1 MKNIFLA
8 GALSIA
14 TTASPLMANE
24 GMWQPSQLP
33 EIEDQ
38 LEDAGLE
45 IDPDNLSKLTEFPMG
60 AVISL
65 GGCTASFLSPKG
77 LVATNHHCAY
87 GSIQFN
93 STAENNLLEKGF
105 LADSFEEELPAA
117 PGSRVYV
124 TTELTNVTDAINDG
138 LTSEM
143 SGMERYKAV
152 EKKEKSLV
160 AGCEAEDGFRCNVYS
175 FHGGLE
181 YFLIKQMEIRDV
193 RLVYAPSSHIG
204 KYGGDI
210 DNWMWPR
217 HTGDFSFYRA
227 YVGKDGMPADFSEDN
242 VPYEPEHYLKVNANG
257 VSKGDFVM
265 VTGYPG
271 RTNRYRTSA
280 EVKNQFEWRYPTFRN
295 VLHKYISIIEENAP
309 EGSDARVKYAST
321 LAGLNNAEKNW
332 GSMIESYGK
341 GDLLERRQQLEAELE
356 AWLSDNPEMNEKH
369 GDALAEL
376 DALIKENLKDQAV
389 EMKKWGMN
397 RDTLTAT
404 ASRLYRLAIESEK
417 PDAEREPG
425 YQERD
430 ITRIK
435 EGLKRMNRRWDA
447 TVEKALYK
455 HFVAEYAG
463 LPTEDRMQSYD
474 TFMGIDSTFNVDKFN
489 ARVDWMFAETKLTDE
504 QARLNWIGRS
514 VDDFKQSQDPF
525 IQLAVAVYDEKHQKE
540 LDDKEQSGKF
550 KKLRPQYMAAI
561 IDFYKSKNMPV
572 YADANSTL
580 RVTYGNVKGYSPED
594 GMFATPFT
602 TLEGLAA
609 KHTGEAPFNSPLEQL
624 DLIKD
629 KKYGDYE
636 DPALNS
642 VQVNFLSTVDT
653 TGGNSGSP
661 TMNAEAQFVGLLFDG
676 VYESIIGDWDY
687 NPDLNRSIHVSSA
700 YMLWVMEHVDGA
712 RNLIEEMDV
721 VR

>member
-1 MKNIFLA
+1 MKKI
-8 GALSIA
+8 LSAVAISVA
-14 TTASPLMANE
+14 TAASPLMADE
-24 GMWQPSQLP
+24 GMWQPNQLP
-33 EIEDQ
+33 QIEEQ
-38 LEDAGLE
+38 LKQAGLE
-45 IDPDNLSKLTEFPMG
+45 IDPKNLTKLTEFPMG

-105 LADSFEEELPAA
+105 LAKDFSEELAAA

-124 TTELTNVTDAINDG
+124 TTEVTNVTHSINDG
-138 LTSEM
+138 LTDEM
-143 SGMERYKAV
+143 SGMDRYKAV
-152 EKKEKSLV
+152 ETKEKSLV
-160 AGCEAEDGFRCNVYS
+160 ADCEADEGYRCNVYS

-181 YFLIKQMEIRDV
+181 YYLIKQMEIRDV

-217 HTGDFSFYRA
+217 HTGDFAFYRA
-227 YVGKDGMPADFSEDN
+227 YVGKDGKPADFSKDN
-242 VPYEPEHYLKVNANG
+242 VPYEPKHFLKVNANG
-257 VSKGDFVM
+257 VSENDFVM

-280 EVKNQFEWRYPTFRN
+280 EVKNQFEWSYPTFRTI
-295 VLHKYISIIEENAP
+295 LHKYIDIIKENAP

-341 GDLLERRQQLEAELE
+341 GDLLERKQNLESELE
-356 AWLSDNPEMNEKH
+356 AWLLDNPEMKEKH
-369 GDALAEL
+369 GDALAAL
-376 DALIKENLKDQAV
+376 DALIKEDLKDQAV
-389 EMKKWGMN
+389 QMKKWGMN
-397 RDTLTAT
+397 RDTLSGTA
-404 ASRLYRLAIESEK
+404 ARLYRLAIESEK

-425 YQERD
+425 FQERD
-430 ITRIK
+430 LTRIK

-447 TVEKALYK
+447 DVEKALYK
-455 HFVAEYAG
+455 HFVAVYAE
-463 LPTEDRMQSYD
+463 LPAKDRVKSYD
-474 TFMGIDSTFNVDKFN
+474 KYMGISGEFNADKFN
-489 ARVDWMFAETKLTDE
+489 RKVDEMFAKTQLTD
-504 QARLNWIGRS
+504 QDVRLSWVGKS
-514 VDDFKQSQDPF
+514 VEDFKNSDDPF
-525 IQLAVAVYDEKHQKE
+525 IQLAVATYDEKHEKE
-540 LDDKEQSGKF
+540 LKDKEQSGKF

-561 IDFYKSKNMPV
+561 IDFYKSKGKPL

-580 RVTYGNVKGYSPED
+580 RVTYGNVKGYSPQD
-594 GMFATPFT
+594 GMLATPFT
-602 TLEGLAA
+602 TLEGISA
-609 KHTGEAPFNSPLEQL
+609 KHTGEEPFNSPQKQLE
-624 DLIKD
+624 LIKS
-629 KKYGDYE
+629 KTYGEYE
-636 DPALNS
+636 DSDLNS

-661 TMNAEAQFVGLLFDG
+661 TMNANAEFVGLLFDG

-687 NPDLNRSIHVSSA
+687 NPELNRSIHVSSA
-700 YMLWVMEHVDGA
+700 YMLWVMEHVDNA
-712 RNLIEEMDV
+712 QNLIKEMKI

>member
-1 MKNIFLA
+1 MKKILSA
-8 GALSIA
+8 VALSVA
-14 TTASPLMANE
+14 TAASPLMADE
-24 GMWQPSQLP
+24 GMWQPNQLP
-33 EIEDQ
+33 QIEDQ
-38 LEDAGLE
+38 LKEAGLE
-45 IDPDNLSKLTEFPMG
+45 IDPKNLTKLTEFPMG

-105 LADSFEEELPAA
+105 LAKDFSEELAAA

-124 TTELTNVTDAINDG
+124 TTDVTNVTDSINDG
-138 LTSEM
+138 LTDEM
-143 SGMERYKAV
+143 SGMDRYKAV
-152 EKKEKSLV
+152 ETKEKSLV
-160 AGCEAEDGFRCNVYS
+160 ADCEAEEGFRCNVYS

-181 YFLIKQMEIRDV
+181 YYLIKQMEIRDV

-204 KYGGDI
+204 KYGGDV

-217 HTGDFSFYRA
+217 HTGDFAFYRA
-227 YVGKDGMPADFSEDN
+227 YVGKDGKPADFSKDN
-242 VPYEPEHYLKVNANG
+242 VPYEPEHFLKVNANG
-257 VSKGDFVM
+257 VAENDFVM

-280 EVKNQFEWRYPTFRN
+280 EVENQFEWSYPTFRTI
-295 VLHKYISIIEENAP
+295 LHKYIDIIKENAP

-341 GDLLERRQQLEAELE
+341 GDLLERKQKLEAELE
-356 AWLSDNPEMNEKH
+356 AWLLDNPEMKEKH
-369 GDALAEL
+369 GDALAAL
-376 DALIKENLKDQAV
+376 DALIKEDLKDQAV
-389 EMKKWGMN
+389 QMKKWGMN
-397 RDTLTAT
+397 RDTLSGTA
-404 ASRLYRLAIESEK
+404 ARLYRLAIESEK

-430 ITRIK
+430 LTRIK

-447 TVEKALYK
+447 DVEKALYK
-455 HFVAEYAG
+455 HFVAVYAE
-463 LPTEDRMQSYD
+463 LPAKDRVKSYD
-474 TFMGIDSTFNVDKFN
+474 KYMGISGKFNADKFN
-489 ARVDWMFAETKLTDE
+489 RKVDDMFAKTKLTD
-504 QARLNWIGRS
+504 QDVRLSWVGKS
-514 VDDFKQSQDPF
+514 VEDFKNSDDPF
-525 IQLAVAVYDEKHQKE
+525 IQLAVATYDEKHEKE
-540 LDDKEQSGKF
+540 LKDKEQSGKF

-561 IDFYKSKNMPV
+561 IDFYKSKGKPV

-580 RVTYGNVKGYSPED
+580 RVTYGNVKGYSPQD
-594 GMFATPFT
+594 GMLATPFT
-602 TLEGLAA
+602 TLEGISA
-609 KHTGEAPFNSPLEQL
+609 KHTGEEPFNSPQKQLE
-624 DLIKD
+624 LIKN
-629 KKYGDYE
+629 KTYGEYE
-636 DPALNS
+636 DSALNS

-661 TMNAEAQFVGLLFDG
+661 TMNANAEFVGLLFDG

-687 NPDLNRSIHVSSA
+687 NPELNRSIHVSSA
-700 YMLWVMEHVDGA
+700 YMLWVMEHVDNA
-712 RNLIEEMDV
+712 QNLIKEMKI

>member
-1 MKNIFLA
+1 MKKLLSVA
-8 GALSIA
+8 ALSA
-14 TTASPLMANE
+14 VAAASPLMADE
-24 GMWQPSQLP
+24 GMWQPNQLP
-33 EIEDQ
+33 QIEDQ
-38 LEDAGLE
+38 LKEAGLK
-45 IDPDNLSKLTEFPMG
+45 IDPSSLTKLTEFPMG

-105 LADSFEEELPAA
+105 LAKDFSQELAAA

-124 TTELTNVTDAINDG
+124 TTEVTNVTDTINDG
-138 LTSEM
+138 LNEDM
-143 SGMERYKAV
+143 SGMDRYKFV

-160 AGCEAEDGFRCNVYS
+160 SDCEAEEGYRCNVYS

-181 YFLIKQMEIRDV
+181 YYLIKQMEIRDV

-204 KYGGDI
+204 KYGGDV

-217 HTGDFSFYRA
+217 HTGDFAFYRA
-227 YVGKDGMPADFSEDN
+227 YVGKDGKPADFSKDN
-242 VPYEPEHYLKVNANG
+242 VPYEPEHFLKVNADG
-257 VSKGDFVM
+257 VAKGDFVM

-280 EVKNQFEWRYPTFRN
+280 EVENQFEWRYPTFRGI
-295 VLHKYISIIEENAP
+295 LHKYIDIIEENAP

-332 GSMIESYGK
+332 GSMIKSYAK
-341 GDLLERRQQLEAELE
+341 GDLLERRQQLEADLE
-356 AWLSDNPEMNEKH
+356 AWLLDNPGMKEKH
-369 GDALAEL
+369 GDAVAEL
-376 DALIKENLKDQAV
+376 DALVKADLKDQAV
-389 EMKKWGMN
+389 ELKKWGMS
-397 RDTLTAT
+397 RDTLSGTA
-404 ASRLYRLAIESEK
+404 AQLYRLAIETQK

-447 TVEKALYK
+447 EVEKALYK
-455 HFVAEYAG
+455 HFVAEYAK
-463 LPTEDRMQSYD
+463 LPAEDRIKSYD
-474 TFMGIDSTFNVDKFN
+474 QYMGISKTFDAEAFNAKVDK
-489 ARVDWMFAETKLTDE
+489 MFEETELTD
-504 QARLNWIGRS
+504 QDVRLNWVGKS
-514 VDDFKQSQDPF
+514 VEAFKKSDDPF
-525 IQLAVAVYDEKHQKE
+525 IQLAVATYDENHKKE
-540 LDDKEQSGKF
+540 LEDKEQSGKF

-561 IDFYKSKNMPV
+561 IDYYKSQDKAV

-580 RVTYGNVKGYSPED
+580 RVTYGNVKGYSPKD

-609 KHTGEAPFNSPLEQL
+609 KHTGEEPFNSPAKQLELTKSKQYGEY
-624 DLIKD
+624 KD
-629 KKYGDYE
+629 D
-636 DPALNS
+636 ALNS
-642 VQVNFLSTVDT
+642 VQVNYLTTVDT

-661 TMNAEAQFVGLLFDG
+661 TMNANAEFVGLLFDG

-687 NPDLNRSIHVSSA
+687 NPNLNRSIHVSSA

-712 RNLIEEMDV
+712 SNLIKEMKI

>member
-1 MKNIFLA
+1 MKKVLSAVAI
-8 GALSIA
+8 SIA
-14 TTASPLMANE
+14 ATASPLMADE

-33 EIEDQ
+33 QIEDQ

-45 IDPDNLSKLTEFPMG
+45 IDPDNLAKLTEFPMG

-105 LADSFEEELPAA
+105 LAKDFSEELPAA

-124 TTELTNVTDAINDG
+124 TTELTNVTDAISSG
-138 LTSEM
+138 LTGEM

-152 EKKEKSLV
+152 ETKEKELV
-160 AGCEAEDGFRCNVYS
+160 ADCEAEEGYRCNVYS

-181 YFLIKQMEIRDV
+181 YYLIKQMEIRDV

-204 KYGGDI
+204 KYGGDV

-227 YVGKDGMPADFSEDN
+227 YVGKDGKPADYSKDN
-242 VPYEPEHYLKVNANG
+242 VPYEPEHFLKVNANG

-280 EVKNQFEWRYPTFRN
+280 EVENEFEWRYPTFRGI
-295 VLHKYISIIEENAP
+295 LHKYIDIIKENAP

-341 GDLLERRQQLEAELE
+341 GDLLERRQKLEADLE
-356 AWLSDNPEMNEKH
+356 AWLLDNPEMKEKH
-369 GDALAEL
+369 GDALVQL
-376 DALIKENLKDQAV
+376 DSLIKEALKDQAI
-389 EMKKWGMN
+389 ELKRWGMS
-397 RDTLTAT
+397 RDTLTGT
-404 ASRLYRLAIESEK
+404 AAKLYRLAIESEK
-417 PDAEREPG
+417 PDAQREPG

-435 EGLKRMNRRWDA
+435 ESLKRMNRRWDA
-447 TVEKALYK
+447 DVEKALYK
-455 HFVAEYAG
+455 HFVAEYAK
-463 LPTEDRMQSYD
+463 LPAKDRIKSYD
-474 TFMGIDSTFNVDKFN
+474 KFMGIESDFN
-489 ARVDWMFAETKLTDE
+489 ADQFNAKVDRMFAETKLIDE
-504 QARLNWIGRS
+504 QVRLSWIGRS
-514 VDDFKQSQDPF
+514 VEEFKNSNDPF
-525 IQLAVAVYDEKHQKE
+525 IQLAVATYEEKHKKE
-540 LDDKEQSGKF
+540 LEDKEQSGKF

-561 IDFYKSKNMPV
+561 IDYYKSQDKAV

-580 RVTYGNVKGYSPED
+580 RVTYGNVKGYSPKD
-594 GMFATPFT
+594 GMYATPFT

-609 KHTGEAPFNSPLEQL
+609 KHTGKAPFISPAKQLE
-624 DLIKD
+624 LIKG
-629 KKYGDYE
+629 KEFGEYK

-661 TMNAEAQFVGLLFDG
+661 TMNANAEFVGLLFDG

-712 RNLIEEMDV
+712 DNLIKEMKI

>member
-1 MKNIFLA
+1 MKKL
-8 GALSIA
+8 LSVAAISVAAA
-14 TTASPLMANE
+14 TSPLMADE

-33 EIEDQ
+33 LIEDQ
-38 LEDAGLE
+38 LEDAGLN
-45 IDPDNLSKLTEFPMG
+45 IDPEDLSKLTEFPMG

-65 GGCTASFLSPKG
+65 GGCTASFLSPQG

-105 LADSFEEELPAA
+105 LAKELSEELAAA

-124 TTELTNVTDAINDG
+124 TTEVTDVTDAINDG
-138 LTSEM
+138 LTDEM

-152 EKKEKSLV
+152 EKKEKALV
-160 AGCEAEDGFRCNVYS
+160 ADCEAEDGYRCNVYT

-181 YFLIKQMEIRDV
+181 YRLIKQMEIRDV

-204 KYGGDI
+204 KYGGDV

-217 HTGDFSFYRA
+217 HTGDFAFYRA
-227 YVGKDGMPADFSEDN
+227 YVGKDGKPADFSKDN
-242 VPYEPEHYLKVNANG
+242 IPYEPKHFLKVNASG
-257 VSKGDFVM
+257 VEKGDFVM

-271 RTNRYRTSA
+271 HTNRYRTSA
-280 EVKNQFEWRYPTFRN
+280 EVENQFEWSYPTFRTI
-295 VLHKYISIIEENAP
+295 LHKYIDIIKENAP

-341 GDLLERRQQLEAELE
+341 GDLLARKQKLEADLE
-356 AWLSDNPEMNEKH
+356 AWLLDNPAMKEKH
-369 GDALAEL
+369 GDALSQL
-376 DALIKENLKDQAV
+376 DALIKDDIKDQAV
-389 EMKKWGMN
+389 ELKKWGMN
-397 RDTLTAT
+397 RDTLSGTA
-404 ASRLYRLAIESEK
+404 ARLYRLAIESQK

-430 ITRIK
+430 LIRIK

-447 TVEKALYK
+447 DVEKALYK
-455 HFVAEYAG
+455 HFVAVYAE
-463 LPTEDRMQSYD
+463 LPEEDRVQSYD
-474 TFMGIDSTFNVDKFN
+474 KFMGIDEEFNAEKFNGKVDK
-489 ARVDWMFAETKLTDE
+489 MFAETGLTDE
-504 QARLNWIGRS
+504 ETRLSWVGKS
-514 VDDFKQSQDPF
+514 VDEFKASDDPF
-525 IQLAVAVYDEKHQKE
+525 IQLAVATFEEKHQKE
-540 LDDKEQSGKF
+540 LEEKEQSGKF

-561 IDFYKSKNMPV
+561 IDYYESQDKAV

-580 RVTYGNVKGYSPED
+580 RVTYGNVKGYSPKD
-594 GMFATPFT
+594 GIYATPFT

-609 KHTGEAPFNSPLEQL
+609 KHTGEEPFNSPAKQLE
-624 DLIKD
+624 LIKD
-629 KKYGDYE
+629 KQYGKYQDE
-636 DPALNS
+636 TLNS

-661 TMNAEAQFVGLLFDG
+661 TMNGDAEFVGLLFDG

-687 NPDLNRSIHVSSA
+687 NPNLNRSIHVSSA
-700 YMLWVMEHVDGA
+700 YMLWVMEHIDGA
-712 RNLIEEMDV
+712 QNLIKEMKI

>member
-1 MKNIFLA
+1 MKKLLTVA
-8 GALSIA
+8 ALSVA
-14 TTASPLMANE
+14 TAASPLMADE
-24 GMWQPSQLP
+24 GMWQPNQLP
-33 EIEDQ
+33 LIEDQ
-38 LEDAGLE
+38 LEDAGLK
-45 IDPDNLSKLTEFPMG
+45 IDPEDLSKLTEFPMG

-105 LADSFEEELPAA
+105 LAKDFSEELAAA

-124 TTELTNVTDAINDG
+124 TTDVTNVTDTINDG
-138 LTSEM
+138 LNDEM
-143 SGMERYKAV
+143 SGMDRYKAV

-160 AGCEAEDGFRCNVYS
+160 ADCEAEEGYRCNVYG

-181 YFLIKQMEIRDV
+181 YYLIKQMEIRDV

-204 KYGGDI
+204 KYGGDV

-217 HTGDFSFYRA
+217 HTGDFAFYRA
-227 YVGKDGMPADFSEDN
+227 YVGQDGKPADFAEDN
-242 VPYEPEHYLKVNANG
+242 VPYEPEHFLKVNASG
-257 VSKGDFVM
+257 VAKGDFVM

-280 EVKNQFEWRYPTFRN
+280 EVKNQFEWRYPTFRTI
-295 VLHKYISIIEENAP
+295 LHKYIDIIKENAP

-332 GSMIESYGK
+332 GSMIKSYGK
-341 GDLLERRQQLEAELE
+341 GDLLERRQKLEADLE
-356 AWLSDNPEMNEKH
+356 AWLLDNPEMKEKH
-369 GDALAEL
+369 GDALAQL
-376 DALIKENLKDQAV
+376 DALIKEDLKDQAV
-389 EMKKWGMN
+389 ELKKWGMN
-397 RDTLTAT
+397 RDTLSGTA
-404 ASRLYRLAIESEK
+404 AQLYRLAIESEK

-447 TVEKALYK
+447 AVEKALYK
-455 HFVAEYAG
+455 HFVAEYAK
-463 LPTEDRMQSYD
+463 LPVEDRVKSYD
-474 TFMGIDSTFNVDKFN
+474 KYMGIDGAFDATAFN
-489 ARVDWMFAETKLTDE
+489 AKVESMFAETKLTD
-504 QARLNWIGRS
+504 QDVRLNWVGKS
-514 VDDFKQSQDPF
+514 VEEFRNSDDPF
-525 IQLAVAVYDEKHQKE
+525 IELAVATYYEKHKKE
-540 LDDKEQSGKF
+540 LEDKEQSGKF

-561 IDFYKSKNMPV
+561 IDYYESQDKAV

-580 RVTYGNVKGYSPED
+580 RVTYGNVKGYSPQD
-594 GMFATPFT
+594 GLKAPPFT
-602 TLEGLAA
+602 TLEGLSA
-609 KHTGEAPFNSPLEQL
+609 KHTGEEPFNSPQKQLE
-624 DLIKD
+624 LIKA
-629 KKYGDYE
+629 KQYGEYE
-636 DPALNS
+636 DSALNS

-661 TMNAEAQFVGLLFDG
+661 TMNANAEFVGLLFDG

-687 NPDLNRSIHVSSA
+687 NPNLNRSIHVSSA
-700 YMLWVMEHVDGA
+700 YMLWVMEHIDNA
-712 RNLIEEMDV
+712 DNLIKEMKI

>member
-1 MKNIFLA
+1 MKKL
-8 GALSIA
+8 LSVAAISVAAA
-14 TTASPLMANE
+14 TSPLMADE

-33 EIEDQ
+33 LIEDQ
-38 LEDAGLE
+38 LEDAGLN
-45 IDPDNLSKLTEFPMG
+45 IDPEDLSKLTEFPMG

-105 LADSFEEELPAA
+105 LAKDFSEELAAA

-124 TTELTNVTDAINDG
+124 TTDVTNVTDTINDG
-138 LTSEM
+138 LNDDM
-143 SGMERYKAV
+143 SGMDRYKAV

-160 AGCEAEDGFRCNVYS
+160 ADCEAEDGYRCNVYA

-181 YFLIKQMEIRDV
+181 YYLIKQMEIRDV
-193 RLVYAPSSHIG
+193 RLVYATSSHIG

-217 HTGDFSFYRA
+217 HTGDFAFYRA
-227 YVGKDGMPADFSEDN
+227 YVGKDGKPADFSKDN
-242 VPYEPEHYLKVNANG
+242 VPYEPKHFLKVNANG
-257 VSKGDFVM
+257 VEKGDFVM

-280 EVKNQFEWRYPTFRN
+280 EVENQFEWRYPTFRTI
-295 VLHKYISIIEENAP
+295 LHKYIDIIKENAP

-341 GDLLERRQQLEAELE
+341 GDLLERRQQLEADLE
-356 AWLSDNPEMNEKH
+356 AWLLDNPDMKEKH
-369 GDALAEL
+369 GDALAQL
-376 DALIKENLKDQAV
+376 DLLIKEDIKDQAV
-389 EMKKWGMN
+389 ELKKWGMS
-397 RDTLTAT
+397 RDTLSGTA
-404 ASRLYRLAIESEK
+404 AQLYRLAIESQK

-430 ITRIK
+430 LTRIK
-435 EGLKRMNRRWDA
+435 EGLKRMNRRWDPE
-447 TVEKALYK
+447 VEKALYK
-455 HFVAEYAG
+455 HFVAGYAT
-463 LPTEDRMQSYD
+463 LPKEDRMQSYD
-474 TFMGIDSTFNVDKFN
+474 KFMGIEGEFNTEQFNAKVDK
-489 ARVDWMFAETKLTDE
+489 MFAETKLTDE
-504 QARLNWIGRS
+504 ETRLNWVGKS
-514 VDDFKQSQDPF
+514 VEEFKNSNDPF
-525 IQLAVAVYDEKHQKE
+525 IQLAVATYDEKHEKE
-540 LDDKEQSGKF
+540 LKDKEQSGKF

-561 IDFYKSKNMPV
+561 IDYYKSQDKAV

-580 RVTYGNVKGYSPED
+580 RVTYGNVKGYSPKD

-609 KHTGEAPFNSPLEQL
+609 KHTGEEPFNSPAEQL
-624 DLIKD
+624 ELIKS
-629 KKYGDYE
+629 KQYGEYKD
-636 DPALNS
+636 DALNS
-642 VQVNFLSTVDT
+642 VQVNYLTTVDT

-661 TMNAEAQFVGLLFDG
+661 TMNGDAEFVGLLFDG

-687 NPDLNRSIHVSSA
+687 NPNLNRSIHVSSA

-712 RNLIEEMDV
+712 NNLIEEMKI

>member
-1 MKNIFLA
+1 MKKILSA
-8 GALSIA
+8 VALSVA
-14 TTASPLMANE
+14 TAASPLMADE
-24 GMWQPSQLP
+24 GMWQPNQLP
-33 EIEDQ
+33 QIEDQ
-38 LEDAGLE
+38 LKEAGLE
-45 IDPDNLSKLTEFPMG
+45 IDPKNLTKLTEFPMG

-105 LADSFEEELPAA
+105 LAKDFSEELAAA

-124 TTELTNVTDAINDG
+124 TTEVTNVTDSINDG
-138 LTSEM
+138 LTDEM
-143 SGMERYKAV
+143 SGMDRYKAV
-152 EKKEKSLV
+152 ETKEKSLV
-160 AGCEAEDGFRCNVYS
+160 ADCEADEGYRCNVYS

-181 YFLIKQMEIRDV
+181 YYLIKQMEIRDV

-204 KYGGDI
+204 KYGGDV

-217 HTGDFSFYRA
+217 HTGDFAFYRA
-227 YVGKDGMPADFSEDN
+227 YVGKDGKPADFSKDN
-242 VPYEPEHYLKVNANG
+242 VPYEPEHFLKVNAKG
-257 VSKGDFVM
+257 VAENDFVM

-280 EVKNQFEWRYPTFRN
+280 EVENQFEWSYPTFRTI
-295 VLHKYISIIEENAP
+295 LHKYIDIIKENAP

-341 GDLLERRQQLEAELE
+341 GDLLERKQKLEAELE
-356 AWLSDNPEMNEKH
+356 AWLLDNPEMKEKH
-369 GDALAEL
+369 GDALAAL
-376 DALIKENLKDQAV
+376 DALIKEDLKDQAV
-389 EMKKWGMN
+389 QMKKWGMN
-397 RDTLTAT
+397 RDTLSGTA
-404 ASRLYRLAIESEK
+404 ARLYRLAIESEK

-430 ITRIK
+430 LTRIK

-447 TVEKALYK
+447 DVEKALYK
-455 HFVAEYAG
+455 HFVAVYAE
-463 LPTEDRMQSYD
+463 LPAKDRVKSYD
-474 TFMGIDSTFNVDKFN
+474 KYMGISGKFNADKFN
-489 ARVDWMFAETKLTDE
+489 RKVDDMFAKTKLID
-504 QARLNWIGRS
+504 QDVRLSWVGKS
-514 VDDFKQSQDPF
+514 VEDFKKSDDPF
-525 IQLAVAVYDEKHQKE
+525 IQLAVATYDEKHEKE
-540 LDDKEQSGKF
+540 LKDKEQSGKF

-561 IDFYKSKNMPV
+561 IDFYKSKGKPV

-580 RVTYGNVKGYSPED
+580 RVTYGNVKGYSPQD
-594 GMFATPFT
+594 GMLATPFT
-602 TLEGLAA
+602 TLEGISA
-609 KHTGEAPFNSPLEQL
+609 KHTGEEPFNSPQKQLE
-624 DLIKD
+624 LIKN
-629 KKYGDYE
+629 KTYGEYE
-636 DPALNS
+636 DSALNS

-661 TMNAEAQFVGLLFDG
+661 TMNANAEFVGLLFDG

-687 NPDLNRSIHVSSA
+687 NPELNRSIHVSSA
-700 YMLWVMEHVDGA
+700 YMLWVMEHVDNA
-712 RNLIEEMDV
+712 QNLIKEMKI

>member
-1 MKNIFLA
+1 MKKILSA
-8 GALSIA
+8 VALSVA
-14 TTASPLMANE
+14 TAASPLMADE
-24 GMWQPSQLP
+24 GMWQPNQLP
-33 EIEDQ
+33 QIEDQ
-38 LEDAGLE
+38 LKEAGLE
-45 IDPDNLSKLTEFPMG
+45 IDPKNLTKLTEFPMG

-105 LADSFEEELPAA
+105 LAKDFSEELAAA

-124 TTELTNVTDAINDG
+124 TTEVTNVTDSINDG
-138 LTSEM
+138 LTDKM
-143 SGMERYKAV
+143 SGMDRYKAV
-152 EKKEKSLV
+152 ETKEKSLV
-160 AGCEAEDGFRCNVYS
+160 ADCEADEGYRCNVYS

-181 YFLIKQMEIRDV
+181 YYLIKQMEIRDV

-204 KYGGDI
+204 KYGGDV

-217 HTGDFSFYRA
+217 HTGDFAFYRA
-227 YVGKDGMPADFSEDN
+227 YVGKDGKPADFSKDN
-242 VPYEPEHYLKVNANG
+242 VPYEPEHFLKVNANG
-257 VSKGDFVM
+257 VAENDFVM

-280 EVKNQFEWRYPTFRN
+280 EVENQFEWSYPTFRTI
-295 VLHKYISIIEENAP
+295 LHKYIDIIKGNAP

-341 GDLLERRQQLEAELE
+341 GDLLERKQKLEAELE
-356 AWLSDNPEMNEKH
+356 AWLLDNPEMKEKH
-369 GDALAEL
+369 GDALAAL
-376 DALIKENLKDQAV
+376 DALIKEDLKDQAV
-389 EMKKWGMN
+389 QMKKWGMN
-397 RDTLTAT
+397 RDTLSGTA
-404 ASRLYRLAIESEK
+404 ARLYRLAIESEK

-430 ITRIK
+430 LTRIK

-447 TVEKALYK
+447 DVEKALYK
-455 HFVAEYAG
+455 HFVAVYAE
-463 LPTEDRMQSYD
+463 LPAKDRVKSYD
-474 TFMGIDSTFNVDKFN
+474 KYMGISGKFNADKFN
-489 ARVDWMFAETKLTDE
+489 RKVDDMFAKTKLTD
-504 QARLNWIGRS
+504 QDVRLSWVGKS
-514 VDDFKQSQDPF
+514 VEDFKNSDDPF
-525 IQLAVAVYDEKHQKE
+525 IQLAVATYDEKHEKE
-540 LDDKEQSGKF
+540 LKDKEQSGKF

-561 IDFYKSKNMPV
+561 IDFYKSKGKPV

-580 RVTYGNVKGYSPED
+580 RVTYGNVKGYSPQD
-594 GMFATPFT
+594 GMLATPFT
-602 TLEGLAA
+602 TLEGISA
-609 KHTGEAPFNSPLEQL
+609 KHTGEEPFNSPQKQLE
-624 DLIKD
+624 LIKS
-629 KKYGDYE
+629 KTYGEYE
-636 DPALNS
+636 DSALNS

-661 TMNAEAQFVGLLFDG
+661 TMNANAEFVGLLFDG

-687 NPDLNRSIHVSSA
+687 NPELNRSIHVSSA
-700 YMLWVMEHVDGA
+700 YMLWVMEHVDNA
-712 RNLIEEMDV
+712 QNLIKEMKI